1 MGRQLIVNYSS
12 DKPTPTGT
20 PGGNAPAGCTIFI
33 RNMSYN
39 TTEESLRAFFAK
51 CGSMTSV
58 RIAKD
63 ADGYA
68 KGFAHIDFESTD
80 MSAKALELTGQ
91 DLDGRNVHIEYA
103 QERGSAPP
111 RNQGGRGGF
120 GGGNRG
126 GFGGGRGGFGG
137 NSGAIGGFSGKK
149 ERL

>member
-20 PGGNAPAGCTIFI
+20 PGGNAPAGCTIFC

-39 TTEESLRAFFAK
+39 TTEETLRAFFSK
-51 CGSMTSV
+51 CGTMTSV

-80 MSAKALELTGQ
+80 MSAKACELTGS

-103 QERGSAPP
+103 QERGAAP
-111 RNQGGRGGF
+111 QGGRGGF

-126 GFGGGRGGFGG
+126 GRGGFGGGRGGFGG
-137 NSGAIGGFSGKK
+137 NNAGFGGFQGKK